1 MYSCVVDTLD
11 RGILV
16 WVGFLVGGGG
26 VCLGCRAVGGGNWKE
41 GERKVVFVVDG
52 IGIELNLAMNLVIFL
67 QLALVGVLYVA
78 RCKLEEFMERKNLCP
93 EKL

>member
-16 WVGFLVGGGG
+16 WVGFLVVVVVVEFVWGAGRGAG
-26 VCLGCRAVGGGNWKE
+26 VTGRKEKE
-41 GERKVVFVVDG
+41 GCVVVDG

-67 QLALVGVLYVA
+67 QLALVGVLVVA
-78 RCKLEEFMERKNLCP
+78 RC
-93 EKL
+93 

>member
-16 WVGFLVGGGG
+16 WVGFLVVVVVVVEFVWGAGRWAG
-26 VCLGCRAVGGGNWKE
+26 VTGRKEKE
-41 GERKVVFVVDG
+41 GCVVVDG

-78 RCKLEEFMERKNLCP
+78 RCKLEEFMEKRRI
-93 EKL
+93 

>member
-16 WVGFLVGGGG
+16 WVGFLVVVVVEFVWGAGRTAG
-26 VCLGCRAVGGGNWKE
+26 VTGRKEKE
-41 GERKVVFVVDG
+41 GCVVDG

-78 RCKLEEFMERKNLCP
+78 RCKLEEFMEKRRI
-93 EKL
+93 

>member
-16 WVGFLVGGGG
+16 WVGFLVVVVVVVEFVWGAGRGAG
-26 VCLGCRAVGGGNWKE
+26 VTGRKEKE
-41 GERKVVFVVDG
+41 GCLVDG

-67 QLALVGVLYVA
+67 QLALVGVLVVA
-78 RCKLEEFMERKNLCP
+78 RC
-93 EKL
+93 